1 MRLRCLSC
9 FCNSFSVNFHLS
21 RLFAKP
27 YEIISR
33 LHGISH
39 GEMRFDLIFLIV
51 NKEIGYSVKKKEKT
65 LQITKISKDVT
76 QR

>member
-1 MRLRCLSC
+1 M
-9 FCNSFSVNFHLS
+9 
-21 RLFAKP
+21 
-27 YEIISR
+27 
-33 LHGISH
+33 SH

>member
-1 MRLRCLSC
+1 M
-9 FCNSFSVNFHLS
+9 
-21 RLFAKP
+21 
-27 YEIISR
+27 
-33 LHGISH
+33 SH

-51 NKEIGYSVKKKEKT
+51 NKEIGYSVKKKKKNEKT